1 MTLRTIV
8 YQGTKL
14 TELVLMAN
22 GVMIDQT
29 VGLSKL
35 ARRLAPCIF
44 GIIFL
49 TYLDLIDKILHLKAN
64 DIIYLIPNL

>member
-29 VGLSKL
+29 VGLSKF

-44 GIIFL
+44 GIISL
-49 TYLDLIDKILHLKAN
+49 TYLDLIDKILYLTAD
-64 DIIYLIPNL
+64 DIIYLILNL